1 MEKENTTDSKIALKT
16 DTSKIYELGYILV
29 PSLPD
34 EKIVDEVSSLKN
46 LIVKNGG
53 EVVSSEDPILIDLA
67 YSMTKV
73 VSTDR
78 QKYGRG
84 YFGWI
89 KFEGETDS
97 LAEIKKVLDLSATV
111 LRYLIV
117 KTVRENTLLN
127 GKMVLRKEEREEVLA
142 EAEMEEAGEDVISE
156 SIDGEIVD
164 KSIVVDDLVI
174 A

>member
-1 MEKENTTDSKIALKT
+1 MEKENATPSKIANKT
-16 DTSKIYELGYILV
+16 DSSKIYELGYILV
-29 PSLPD
+29 SSLPD
-34 EKIVDEVSSLKN
+34 EKIADEVTSLKD
-46 LIVKNGG
+46 LLVTNGA
-53 EVVSSEDPILIDLA
+53 EIVSSEDPILIDLA

-73 VSTDR
+73 VSTQR

-89 KFEGETDS
+89 KFEGEGDA
-97 LAEIKKVLDLSATV
+97 LAAIKKVLDLSGTM

-127 GKMVLRKEEREEVLA
+127 GKMVLRQEEREEVMA
-142 EAEMEEAGEDVISE
+142 EEAITDEAVPDVPE
-156 SIDGEIVD
+156 VD
-164 KSIVVDDLVI
+164 KAIDELAI

>member
-1 MEKENTTDSKIALKT
+1 MEKENATPSKIANKT
-16 DTSKIYELGYILV
+16 DSSKIYELGYILV
-29 PSLPD
+29 SSLPD
-34 EKIVDEVSSLKN
+34 EKIGSEVESLKN
-46 LIVKNGG
+46 LLVKNGAD
-53 EVVSSEDPILIDLA
+53 VVSSENPILIDLA

-73 VSTDR
+73 VVTER

-89 KFEGETDS
+89 KFEGEPES
-97 LAEIKKVLDLSATV
+97 LVEIKKVLDLSTTV

-127 GKMVLRKEEREEVLA
+127 GKMVLRQEEREEVMA
-142 EAEMEEAGEDVISE
+142 EEAI
-156 SIDGEIVD
+156 IVD
-164 KSIVVDDLVI
+164 EPVLDVPEVDKAIEDLVI